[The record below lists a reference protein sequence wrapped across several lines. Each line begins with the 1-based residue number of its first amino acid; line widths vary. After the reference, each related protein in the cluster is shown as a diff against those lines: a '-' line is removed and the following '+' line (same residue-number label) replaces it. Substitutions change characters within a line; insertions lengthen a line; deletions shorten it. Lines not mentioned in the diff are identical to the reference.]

1 MKCGVVGVQKLFRVR
16 LQVDEA
22 VPNPPLAFV
31 DDDPENES
39 SLGLRVWT
47 RGPLQQV
54 LEPVFDDFVQQYRDG
69 GTILS
74 PGACLEG
81 LVQALDAA
89 LDGVEAAALD
99 GLEIAL
105 ALTSGR
111 GLYLMHTA
119 NLEALCA
126 LGGPPQPLRSTLD
139 VRVKDLSPSAMQ
151 RRHPWNAELVQRL
164 RLVRVFLQD
173 ETRATLS
180 IVGRS
185 ADADVFA
192 AGDRVLMVIEKESAP
207 DLEGVL
213 SAGGTDSTWPD
224 LDEAPR
230 RDRRT
235 LSMAAIGLV
244 VLLFGTALL
253 GLWRWQRIGSQ
264 EANPS
269 GAERLF
275 VESVDSQLE
284 PRQES
289 SRVGAEVVTDSES
302 PPSESAGESANLAIA
317 WSKRHKDWVTSSPR
331 LAHGHVVYGCRDG
344 RLYAVESNG
353 DVAWEYDSGAGIG
366 ATPAV
371 DGDRVFCG
379 NYSGRVFAVGAKN
392 GKEVWAVELGARIVA
407 SPVVGKKC
415 VFIATQAGDLVAL
428 QKKNGREA
436 WRHALGGKP
445 RVTPLAVEDRL
456 VIPGADGELLC
467 LAQKS
472 GEVEWTYHAGAAVSS
487 SPVRVGDRV
496 VFGSKDGGV
505 HMVALRDGGLAWLQR
520 TKGSVQATPAL
531 GKDLLYIASDRRL
544 VALRPQTGEIAWTF
558 PTRAAI
564 LATPSVSEGMVY
576 VAAYDRHTYVLD
588 GKTGR
593 ELSRLR
599 LKAPIFSSPLVVD
612 GRIYV
617 GSNDGTLYCMTASR
631 D

>member
-1 MKCGVVGVQKLFRVR
+1 MVGVQKLFRVR
-16 LQVDEA
+16 LETDEA
-22 VPNPPLAFV
+22 VQNPPLAFV

-39 SLGLRVWT
+39 SLGVRVWT
-47 RGPLQQV
+47 RGALQQV
-54 LEPVFDDFVQQYRDG
+54 LEPVFDDFVQQYRDEG
-69 GTILS
+69 NIVS

-81 LVQALDAA
+81 LVHALDTA
-89 LDGVEAAALD
+89 LADVDAAALD
-99 GLEIAL
+99 GLEIAVAL
-105 ALTSGR
+105 ASGR
-111 GLYLMHTA
+111 GLYLLHTT
-119 NLEALCA
+119 NLEARCA

-139 VRVKDLSPSAMQ
+139 VRVKDLSPSTM
-151 RRHPWNAELVQRL
+151 RRSHQWSAELVERL

-180 IVGRS
+180 LVTRG
-185 ADADVFA
+185 ADADIFA
-192 AGDRVLMVIEKESAP
+192 ETGRAVLVVEKEAAP

-213 SAGGTDSTWPD
+213 SEGESDSTWPD
-224 LDEAPR
+224 LDDAPR

-264 EANPS
+264 GGTPS

-275 VESVDSQLE
+275 AESVDSQLE
-284 PRQES
+284 PRQEA
-289 SRVGAEVVTDSES
+289 SRVGSEVITDD
-302 PPSESAGESANLAIA
+302 AVVQGEEATGEGANLAIV

-344 RLYAVESNG
+344 QLYAVESNG

-392 GKEVWAVELGARIVA
+392 GKEAWAVELGARIVA
-407 SPVVGKKC
+407 SPVVGKKW
-415 VFIATQAGDLVAL
+415 VFVATQAGDLIAL

-445 RVTPLAVEDRL
+445 RVTPLAADDRL
-456 VIPGADGELLC
+456 IIPGADGELLC

-472 GEVEWTYHAGAAVSS
+472 GEVEWTYHAGSAVSS
-487 SPVRVGDRV
+487 SPLRVGDRI

-531 GKDLLYIASDRRL
+531 GKDLLYVASDRRL
-544 VALRPQTGEIAWTF
+544 VALRPQTGEVAWTF

-564 LATPSVSEGMVY
+564 LATPSVADGKVY
-576 VAAYDRHTYVLD
+576 VAAYDRNTYVLD
-588 GKTGR
+588 GKSGK

-617 GSNDGTLYCMTASR
+617 GSNDGTVYCMTASR

>member
-1 MKCGVVGVQKLFRVR
+1 MVGVQKLFRVR
-16 LQVDEA
+16 LETDAA
-22 VPNPPLAFV
+22 VQIPPLAFV
-31 DDDPENES
+31 DDDPESES
-39 SLGLRVWT
+39 SLGIRVWT
-47 RGPLQQV
+47 RGALQQV
-54 LEPVFDDFVQQYRDG
+54 LEPVFDDFVQQYRDEG
-69 GTILS
+69 SIVS

-81 LVQALDAA
+81 LVHTLDAA
-89 LDGVEAAALD
+89 LAGADPEALD
-99 GLEIAL
+99 GLEIAV
-105 ALTSGR
+105 ALSSGR
-111 GLYLMHTA
+111 GLYLLHTT
-119 NLEALCA
+119 NLEARCA

-139 VRVKDLSPSAMQ
+139 VRVKDLSPATM
-151 RRHPWNAELVQRL
+151 RRSHQWSAELVERL

-180 IVGRS
+180 LNTRPL
-185 ADADVFA
+185 DADIFA
-192 AGDRVLMVIEKESAP
+192 ETGRAVLVVEKEAAP
-207 DLEGVL
+207 DLEGAL
-213 SAGGTDSTWPD
+213 SDGDGNSSWPD
-224 LDEAPR
+224 LDDAPR

-235 LSMAAIGLV
+235 LSFAAIGLV

-253 GLWRWQRIGSQ
+253 GMWRWQRIGSHG
-264 EANPS
+264 ASPS

-275 VESVDSQLE
+275 AESVDSQLE

-289 SRVGAEVVTDSES
+289 SRVASEVVTEDAETGD
-302 PPSESAGESANLAIA
+302 ETGEAANLAIV

-344 RLYAVESNG
+344 SLYAVESNG
-353 DVAWEYDSGAGIG
+353 EVAWEYDSGAGIG

-379 NYSGRVFAVGAKN
+379 NYAGRVFAIGAKN
-392 GKEVWAVELGARIVA
+392 GKEAWAVELGARIVA
-407 SPVVGKKC
+407 SPVVGKKW
-415 VFIATQAGDLVAL
+415 VFVATQAGDLVAL
-428 QKKNGREA
+428 QKKNGREV

-445 RVTPLAVEDRL
+445 RVTPLAVDDHL
-456 VIPGADGELLC
+456 IVPGADGEMLC

-472 GEVEWTYHAGAAVSS
+472 GEIEWTYNTGAEVTS

-496 VFGSKDGGV
+496 AFGSKDGGV
-505 HMVALRDGGLAWLQR
+505 HMVTLRDGGLAWLQR
-520 TKGSVQATPAL
+520 TKGAVQAAPAL
-531 GKDLLYIASDRRL
+531 GKDLLYVASDRRL
-544 VALRPQTGEIAWTF
+544 VALRPQTGEVAWTF

-564 LATPSVSEGMVY
+564 LATPSVADGKVY

-588 GKTGR
+588 AKSGK

-617 GSNDGTLYCMTASR
+617 GSNDGTVYCMTASR